1 MFIFRLILVVLL
13 TTFFRLNVAAQEQ
26 TNSPF
31 DYFNKL
37 EYFNEV
43 ANRNSESGV
52 FKLLQFNAPFRGGY
66 YETKLSENGDVF
78 SVRVTP
84 FARQAGHGAK
94 LDESQIKELK
104 QTLSELISTNC
115 LENLAPQDGEPYTAL
130 VFNKGK
136 SFVRCNFIGEIPDAL
151 QKVKDFLNVE
161 YDKADKKEMEEIE
174 AKEKLARAKYGDW
187 ERNPQGIRASTG
199 GTRNLENKN
208 ARLLY
213 LKGKQQ
219 PVNENSK
226 EIPLY
231 YALVLYPEEGH
242 IVGGGGGVNWSFE
255 PISRNGFTWAIGQ
268 NSYKPE
274 KELLVEYNVI
284 DYTISVQNAVYQL
297 KRGNLFIIKF
307 DDDWNLQVTQLSNV
321 LKEPASDQTI
331 LSIFGKKLGENLLL
345 SQ

>member
-1 MFIFRLILVVLL
+1 MILL
-13 TTFFRLNVAAQEQ
+13 TTFMTLSIAAQEQ
-26 TNSPF
+26 TNNPF
-31 DYFNKL
+31 DYLGKL
-37 EYFNEV
+37 EYFNQV
-43 ANRNSESGV
+43 ANRNSESTI

-66 YETKLSENGDVF
+66 YETNLNENGDVF

-104 QTLSELISTNC
+104 QALSELISTNC
-115 LENLAPQDGEPYTAL
+115 LENLAPQDGEPYATL
-130 VFNKGK
+130 VFNNGK

-151 QKVKDFLNVE
+151 QKIKDFLNVE
-161 YDKADKKEMEEIE
+161 YEKAEKKEMEEIE
-174 AKEKLARAKYGDW
+174 AKEKLVRAKYGDW
-187 ERNPQGIRASTG
+187 EKNPQGIRASTS
-199 GTRNLENKN
+199 GTRNLENKG
-208 ARLLY
+208 ASLLY

-231 YALVLYPEEGH
+231 YALVLYPEEAH

-255 PISRNGFTWAIGQ
+255 PISRNGFTWAIGE

-274 KELLVEYNVI
+274 KRLLVEYNVI
-284 DYTISVQNAVYQL
+284 DYTISVENKVYQL

-307 DDDWNLQVTQLSNV
+307 DEDWNLQVTQLSNPV
-321 LKEPASDQTI
+321 KEPSSDQAI

>member
-1 MFIFRLILVVLL
+1 MIIFRLILMILL
-13 TTFFRLNVAAQEQ
+13 TTFFTLNVAAQEQ
-26 TNSPF
+26 TNSPL

-43 ANRNSESGV
+43 ANRNSESRV

-66 YETKLSENGDVF
+66 YETNVSENGDVF

-84 FARQAGHGAK
+84 FARQASRRAK
-94 LDESQIKELK
+94 LDESQIKEIK
-104 QTLSELISTNC
+104 QTLSELISSNC
-115 LENLAPQDGEPYTAL
+115 IENLQPQDGEPYAAL

-136 SFVRCNFIGEIPDAL
+136 SFVRCDFIGALPHQL
-151 QKVKDFLNVE
+151 QKIKDFLNVE
-161 YDKADKKEMEEIE
+161 YKKEEKKWIEEVE

-187 ERNPQGIRASTG
+187 EKNPQGIRYSTSG
-199 GTRNLENKN
+199 MRSLENKR
-208 ARLLY
+208 ASFLY

-231 YALVLYPEEGH
+231 YALVIYPNGR
-242 IVGGGGGVNWSFE
+242 IIGGAGGGTWSFE
-255 PISRNGFTWAIGQ
+255 PISRNGITWAIAE

-284 DYTISVQNAVYQL
+284 DYTISVQNKVYQL

-307 DDDWNLQVTQLSNV
+307 DEDWKLQVTQLKDFV
-321 LKEPASDQTI
+321 KEPVSDQTI
-331 LSIFGKKLGENLLL
+331 LSIFGKELGENLLL